1 MTKLDDEELEKI
13 VAAAKKARGGKPAK
27 YQELEKYVDSI
38 EKLID
43 NDVQL
48 PFILKWLL
56 EEKGEKLVLNTLRKF
71 VIRKIGRDRY
81 EQYLARNGWQKS
93 PRIKPGSKPA
103 GTAVKAEI
111 GTTQNGLGFEL
122 NISKPRE
129 FKRTERKWP

>member
-1 MTKLDDEELEKI
+1 MTELNDDELGKI

-27 YQELEKYVDSI
+27 YPSLDKYGESI
-38 EKLID
+38 ERLID

-71 VIRKIGRDRY
+71 VIKKIGRDRY

-93 PRIKPGSKPA
+93 KRSKPGSKPA
-103 GTAVKAEI
+103 GAAEKSDS
-111 GTTQNGLGFEL
+111 GRTSNGLGFEL
-122 NISKPRE
+122 DIPKPRE
-129 FKRTERKWP
+129 FKRTERK